1 MRYFKLLLLLLVY
14 TSKIKAT
21 DKIEIATVTIPVW
34 HTLSEQEV
42 KYATLPYVGWDNN
55 NIYLL
60 SGLYTKPYVAG
71 KQQDILKQDINL
83 LSVYKLAVVPSYDP
97 QTKIMT
103 VYIVTGNASKPK
115 THHYSVDDVVK
126 MAVVAVR
133 KDYPDELKYEVKVS
147 TLTAEVLLKKMMK
160 N

>member
-1 MRYFKLLLLLLVY
+1 M
-14 TSKIKAT
+14 
-21 DKIEIATVTIPVW
+21 
-34 HTLSEQEV
+34 
-42 KYATLPYVGWDNN
+42 
-55 NIYLL
+55 
-60 SGLYTKPYVAG
+60 
-71 KQQDILKQDINL
+71 
-83 LSVYKLAVVPSYDP
+83 YKLAVVPSYDP